1 MKNKKDEKRNKSL
14 TKLVDTVVKNVYRNV
29 MTQKNSDYAKIFQAL
44 KKYPRGG
51 TDYIATLLVPY
62 VEDVVEEMEKSDKEL
77 MFSDTD
83 ITYAAETA
91 AEIMGDRVM
100 QAYSSY
106 QKEETNKEEEIL
118 EGVGAYTLKK
128 TKVEKNE
135 VEPDYSDEVQ
145 TIVYYD
151 IMLRGKKVGE
161 LSRDDY
167 FGQVHGELHG
177 KPIPQTAIGSDVQA
191 WLHKFLKSKKG
202 AKFAMQAEAK
212 DCGCNDAKEE
222 QEFMFAMKKKDKLK
236 ESLMAKAMSNLRE
249 ASKKTP

>member
-1 MKNKKDEKRNKSL
+1 MKKDSKRNKGL
-14 TKLVDTVVKNVYRNV
+14 TKLVDTVVKRVYDNV
-29 MTQKNSDYAKIFQAL
+29 MSQKNSDYAKIFQAL

-51 TDYIATLLVPY
+51 TDHIATLLVPY
-62 VEDVVEEMEKSDKEL
+62 VEDVVDEMEKSDKEL

-91 AEIMGDRVM
+91 AEIMGDRAK

-106 QKEETNKEEEIL
+106 QKEETNMDEEIL

-135 VEPDYSDEVQ
+135 DEDNGTQ

-161 LSRDDY
+161 ISWDDY
-167 FGQVHGELHG
+167 FGYVRGNLHG
-177 KPIPQTAIGSDVQA
+177 KALKQVATGSDVQA
-191 WLHKFLKSKKG
+191 WLHKFLKSKSG
-202 AKFAMQAEAK
+202 AKFAMQTEDALFEEGLESKQKLVETLVSKAK
-212 DCGCNDAKEE
+212 FDLN
-222 QEFMFAMKKKDKLK
+222 KKP
-236 ESLMAKAMSNLRE
+236 R
-249 ASKKTP
+249 

>member
-135 VEPDYSDEVQ
+135 DEDNGTQ
-145 TIVYYD
+145 TITHYD
-151 IMLRGKKVGE
+151 IMLGGKKVGK

-167 FGQVHGELHG
+167 FGQVDGELHG
-177 KPIPQTAIGSDVQA
+177 KPIPQTAIGSDIQA

-212 DCGCNDAKEE
+212 DCGCDGEANEE
-222 QEFMFAMKKKDKLK
+222 QEFMFAMKKKNKLK
-236 ESLMAKAMSNLRE
+236 ESII
-249 ASKKTP
+249 SKVKFLHKD